1 MIEMA
6 REKFRFTTPVLAILL
21 VGLILAVYWPLQNY
35 SFLDY
40 DDPVYVTKNIMVQ
53 KGLSWESI
61 SWAFSESGA
70 GFWHP
75 LTWISLMMDYEIYG
89 LNPSGYH
96 WSNLLLH
103 LIGTLLLFR
112 AMYAMT
118 AASVRSM
125 VVAALFA
132 LHPLHVESVAWIA
145 ERKDVLSAVFW
156 MATMNAY
163 VFYVRKPRY
172 GRYILVLLCFLM
184 GLMAKPML
192 VTLPVIMLLLD
203 YWPLRRFRD
212 AVVGPVDAKRAVR
225 WMIGGGGRL
234 VFLEKIP
241 LLFIALASSFITY
254 LTVSDFQ
261 ALTTMSMLPLHDRLS
276 TAVIAVVTYLWKTI
290 WPVELAAF
298 YPHPGSW
305 PVLWVAGAAIILIS
319 ITLFVL
325 SFCCTRPWLIVGWS
339 WYLIAL
345 LPVSGIIQVGSHA
358 MADRYTY
365 IPLIGIFIMVVWSFP
380 EKTPWK
386 GLPARPLAVSV
397 VILLFILLS
406 WRTSIQ
412 LQVWQN
418 DETLF
423 RHALKMTKGN
433 YLAHSG
439 LGAYLAHH
447 GNDDEALRHLKLS
460 VAIRPDYAPAW
471 FKMGVIYSSQG
482 LYRAAADSFH
492 QILKESPEHVD
503 ARKHLAW
510 NLLMAGE
517 ADEAIRHFRE
527 LLSRGPG
534 DGELYNNL
542 GVALMKKG
550 ALLPAA
556 DAFRKALFLNP
567 DHAGY
572 HYNLATVLLES
583 GEEKEARRYLQR
595 AVYLQPNFLAAHERL
610 ASLLRKTGE
619 MKEADD
625 HETAARRIRSG
636 NEKPERK

>member
-1 MIEMA
+1 MIELA
-6 REKFRFTTPVLAILL
+6 REKFNLSAPVLAILL
-21 VGLILAVYWPLQNY
+21 IGLTLAVYWPVQNY
-35 SFLDY
+35 SFLGY
-40 DDPVYVTKNIMVQ
+40 DDPVYVTKNVMVQ
-53 KGLSWESI
+53 QGLSRESI
-61 SWAFSESGA
+61 SWAFSASEA

-103 LIGTLLLFR
+103 LAGTLLLFR
-112 AMYAMT
+112 VIYAMT
-118 AASVRSM
+118 GASGRSM

-145 ERKDVLSAVFW
+145 ERKDVLSALFW

-163 VFYVRKPRY
+163 VFYVRKPGY

-203 YWPLRRFRD
+203 YWPLRRFWD
-212 AVVGPVDAKRAVR
+212 STVGPAEVKGEARL
-225 WMIGGGGRL
+225 MIGRRRRL
-234 VFLEKIP
+234 IFIEKIP
-241 LLFIALASSFITY
+241 LLFIALACSVITY
-254 LTVSDFQ
+254 RTVSGFQ
-261 ALTTMSMLPLHDRLS
+261 ALASPGALPLQDRLS
-276 TAVIAVVTYLWKTI
+276 TAVIAAVTYLWKTL

-305 PVLWVAGAAIILIS
+305 PFSWTAGAAIFLIS
-319 ITLFVL
+319 VTFYIL
-325 SFCCTRPWLIVGWS
+325 SLYRSRPWLVVGWS

-365 IPLIGIFIMVVWSFP
+365 IPLIGVFIMAVWSFP

-386 GLPARPLAVSV
+386 GVPGRPLAIFV
-397 VILLFILLS
+397 VIMLFILLS
-406 WRTSIQ
+406 WRSSMQ
-412 LQVWQN
+412 LRVWQN

-423 RHALKMTKGN
+423 RHALKVTEGN

-447 GNDDEALRHLKLS
+447 GNDDEALRHLYRS
-460 VAIRPDYAPAW
+460 VTIRPDYAPAW
-471 FKMGVIYSSQG
+471 FKMGVIYSRQG
-482 LYRAAADSFH
+482 LYREAADSLR
-492 QILKESPEHVD
+492 QILKDSPAHTD
-503 ARKHLAW
+503 ARRHLAW

-517 ADEAIRHFRE
+517 LDEAIRHFRE
-527 LLSRGPG
+527 LLRYGPG

-550 ALLPAA
+550 ALPPAA
-556 DAFRKALFLNP
+556 DAFRKALSLHP

-572 HYNLATVLLES
+572 HFNLATVLLAS
-583 GEEKEARRYLQR
+583 GEENEARRHLQR
-595 AVYLQPNFLAAHERL
+595 ALYLQPDFLAAHERL
-610 ASLLRKTGE
+610 AFLLRRAGAL
-619 MKEADD
+619 KEAVD
-625 HETAARRIRSG
+625 HETAARMIRLD
-636 NEKPERK
+636 NKKP